1 MLLDVRGE
9 ICPYPMQ
16 KTMDALDQLPA
27 GEELEVLVDHP
38 PAVETIKWVA
48 ARRGFVVDVEPIGSS
63 EWRLRLRRKE
73 EVGAR

>member
-16 KTMDALDQLPA
+16 KTMDALDRLPE

-38 PAVETIKWVA
+38 PAVETIRWLA
-48 ARRGFVVDVEPIGSS
+48 ARRGFAVEVESTGTS
-63 EWRLRLRRKE
+63 EWRLRLSRKE
-73 EVGAR
+73 EVVAR

>member
-16 KTMDALDQLPA
+16 KTIDALDRLPE

-38 PAVETIKWVA
+38 PAVETIRWLA
-48 ARRGFVVDVEPIGSS
+48 ARRGFAVEVESTGTS
-63 EWRLRLRRKE
+63 EWRLRLSRKE
-73 EVGAR
+73 EVVAR